1 MRERTIQLD
10 ETDWRIIRALRE
22 NARATFTEIGRT
34 VGLTSPAARE
44 RVRRME
50 EAGLIEGYRPVFNYS
65 VMGFGIKAIILMK
78 SKSDSRV
85 AEKHYFRL
93 LPAVRELEGIVRVG
107 RDWRRRLH
115 SGGRRAFDEGAGRAS
130 RQAAPPRASHDDLY
144 SFRGHRRASG
154 LSAGGRKAA
163 HVDAAA

>member
-1 MRERTIQLD
+1 MFFNKIKLNRPRRFNSFPTSPRLPRALWYNQTRLFFLRKAGGAVRERTIQLD

-22 NARATFTEIGRT
+22 NARATFTEIGRA

-93 LPAVRELEGIVRVG
+93 LPAVRELEGIVRA
-107 RDWRRRLH
+107 WT
-115 SGGRRAFDEGAGRAS
+115 
-130 RQAAPPRASHDDLY
+130 
-144 SFRGHRRASG
+144 
-154 LSAGGRKAA
+154 
-163 HVDAAA
+163 

>member
-22 NARATFTEIGRT
+22 NARATFTEIGRA

-93 LPAVRELEGIVRVG
+93 LPAVRELEGIVRAWDVTG
-107 RDWRRRLH
+107 DVVCIAEAAVPSMKEPKAKAMKMAWRRR
-115 SGGRRAFDEGAGRAS
+115 SSVNRARDC
-130 RQAAPPRASHDDLY
+130 LMY
-144 SFRGHRRASG
+144 SNSPDSTVI
-154 LSAGGRKAA
+154 L
-163 HVDAAA
+163 

>member
-22 NARATFTEIGRT
+22 NARATFTEIGRA

-93 LPAVRELEGIVRVG
+93 LPAVRELEGIVRAWDVTG
-107 RDWRRRLH
+107 DVVCIAEAAVPSMKELDELLDKLH
-115 SGGRRAFDEGAGRAS
+115 HFELHTTTYIVFEDTGELPAFPPE
-130 RQAAPPRASHDDLY
+130 AA
-144 SFRGHRRASG
+144 
-154 LSAGGRKAA
+154 K
-163 HVDAAA
+163 